1 MKITH
6 IICVIGLFV
15 LISSCTKEPKDIT
28 TTLQGKV
35 VTRGTTQKA
44 SNQRLELR
52 LYNRMSN
59 SWFAQP
65 SEVIATIYT
74 DTNGNFN
81 HLFTADAKFKEHYLW
96 LISDVPSHDDKN
108 PIAFKLGGIREL
120 NIVLTPIAWAKLK
133 VKNLNPQVNEKITIR
148 IGLSVDPI
156 VLWGPVNTEI
166 LVQTYGN
173 SPVVNLYTVHRR
185 NETTIQFSDTLYIP
199 AFDTILHEIN
209 Y

>member
-59 SWFAQP
+59 SWFAEP
-65 SEVIATIYT
+65 SELIATIYT
-74 DTNGNFN
+74 DTNGNFS
-81 HLFTADAKFKEHYLW
+81 HQFTADAKFKEHHLW
-96 LISDVPSHDDKN
+96 LISDVPDHDDKS
-108 PIAFKLGGIREL
+108 PIVFKLGGIREL
-120 NIVLTPIAWAKLK
+120 NIELTPIAWVKLK
-133 VKNLNPQVNEKITIR
+133 VKKHKP
-148 IGLSVDPI
+148 SC
-156 VLWGPVNTEI
+156 
-166 LVQTYGN
+166 
-173 SPVVNLYTVHRR
+173 RR
-185 NETTIQFSDTLYIP
+185 
-199 AFDTILHEIN
+199 
-209 Y
+209 

>member
-1 MKITH
+1 M
-6 IICVIGLFV
+6 
-15 LISSCTKEPKDIT
+15 LISSCKKEQDEIT
-28 TTLQGKV
+28 TTLQGRV
-35 VTRGTTQKA
+35 LTRGTSTKA

-65 SEVIATIYT
+65 SEIVATIYT
-74 DTNGNFN
+74 DTNGYFN
-81 HLFTADAKFKEHYLW
+81 HRFTADAKFKEHHLW
-96 LISDVPSHDDKN
+96 LISDVPDHDDKN
-108 PIAFKLGGIREL
+108 PITFKLGGIREL
-120 NIVLTPIAWAKLK
+120 NIELTPIAWVKLK
-133 VKNLNPQVNEKITIR
+133 VKNLNPQVNNKITIS

-173 SPVVNLYTVHRR
+173 SPVVNLYTVHR
-185 NETTIQFSDTLYIP
+185 NEGYIQFKDTLYIP
-199 AFDTILHEIN
+199 AFDTILHEVN

>member
-1 MKITH
+1 MKITP
-6 IICVIGLFV
+6 ILGVIGLFV
-15 LISSCTKEPKDIT
+15 LISSCTKEPKYIT

-35 VTRGTTQKA
+35 VTRGTAQKA
-44 SNQRLELR
+44 SNQKLELR
-52 LYNRMSN
+52 IYNSMSN

-65 SEVIATIYT
+65 SKLISTIYT
-74 DTNGNFN
+74 DTNGNFSHRFN
-81 HLFTADAKFKEHYLW
+81 ADATFKEHHLW
-96 LISDVPSHDDKN
+96 LISNVPNHDDKS
-108 PIAFKLGGIREL
+108 PIVFKLGGIREL
-120 NIVLTPIAWAKLK
+120 NIELTPIAWVKLK

-156 VLWGPVNTEI
+156 VLWGPVDTE
-166 LVQTYGN
+166 LVVLTYGN

-185 NETTIQFSDTLYIP
+185 NEATKQFSDTLYIP